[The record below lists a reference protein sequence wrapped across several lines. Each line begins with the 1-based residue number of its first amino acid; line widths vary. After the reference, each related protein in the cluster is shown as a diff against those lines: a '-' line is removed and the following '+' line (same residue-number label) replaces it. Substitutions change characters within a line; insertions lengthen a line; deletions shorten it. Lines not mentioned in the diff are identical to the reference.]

1 MRRQLLATSALSSI
15 LVSSAAAQAPAGAD
29 LWRVAGATLATP
41 PPLVSGATGLLWN
54 PAAPAPEYAVG
65 VEVIQTG
72 SVVGLSGLSAGAQ
85 TKVGGRLELGL
96 VFGRMQVRDLVRTT
110 TSPNSEVGSI
120 PVHEQF
126 VGGKVG
132 IRAAWFEVATLLRFH
147 DERFDALGAQGF
159 TFDFGVYAEPWSV
172 ARFAA
177 ATHFLALDFSTQH
190 TTDFY
195 LAGEVEPLRPNLL
208 RDTNWRLFGRYGIT
222 LRSLFG
228 PDHVLSA
235 GARYHNL
242 LSFDLSMTREAGFEG
257 GAWRPGI
264 SFALRIGRYTIGAA
278 RGSGLNDVSGTYRI
292 SMNVQLR

>member
-1 MRRQLLATSALSSI
+1 MRRQLLAVSALSTFLASA
-15 LVSSAAAQAPAGAD
+15 AAAQAPAGAD

-41 PPLVSGATGLLWN
+41 PPLVPGATGLLWN

-72 SVVGLSGLSAGAQ
+72 AIVGLSGLSVGAQ
-85 TKVGGRLELGL
+85 AKVGKRGELGL
-96 VFGRMQVRDLVRTT
+96 VFGRMQVQDLVRTT

-147 DERFDALGAQGF
+147 DERFDALGSQGF
-159 TFDFGVYAEPWSV
+159 TMDFGVYAEPWSV

-190 TTDFY
+190 TTDFF

-208 RDTNWRLFGRYGIT
+208 RDTNWRLLGRYGIT

-228 PDHVLSA
+228 PDHVLSM
-235 GARYHNL
+235 GARYHDV
-242 LSFDLSMTREAGFEG
+242 LSFDLSMTREAGFAG
-257 GAWRPGI
+257 GGWRPGM
-264 SFALRIGRYTIGAA
+264 SFALRIGRYTLGAA
-278 RGSGLNDVSGTYRI
+278 RGSGVNDVSGTYRI
-292 SMNVQLR
+292 SLNVQLR